1 MSVQSDIH
9 MTGTDQRSIKPVHND
24 QRSISPVHNDEN
36 YSCENQL
43 GELFI
48 KDLRATNKFIFY
60 FLLLN
65 LYFIVI
71 SNEIFLNS

>member
-9 MTGTDQRSIKPVHND
+9 MTGTDQRSIK
-24 QRSISPVHNDEN
+24 PVHNDEN